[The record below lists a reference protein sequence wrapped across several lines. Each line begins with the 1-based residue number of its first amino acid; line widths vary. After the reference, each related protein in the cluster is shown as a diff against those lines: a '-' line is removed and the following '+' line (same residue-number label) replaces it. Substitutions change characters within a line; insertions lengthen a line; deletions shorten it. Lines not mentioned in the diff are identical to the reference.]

1 MTAVTDNSQH
11 FPYTKAMKNKVIR
24 WGQERL
30 TTHLFKDEK
39 KAVLE
44 KLGQLENA
52 LNNLQYEGKLF
63 SSGHIN
69 KAEDVVRFLKKKYT
83 AHIKL
88 DNNIIFPFL
97 ERHIPKLHPVLLYLR
112 AERREFQEGFKIFE
126 ETLSELKRG
135 NKDVI
140 RHGIIGRL
148 KDRGIYLICLMRSHI
163 QLEEQSVY
171 EGITRGLHKD
181 EKSALIQKVVHF
193 MQS

>member
-30 TTHLFKDEK
+30 TTHLLKMK

-52 LNNLQYEGKLF
+52 LNNLQYEGSF
-63 SSGHIN
+63 FIGHIN

-88 DNNIIFPFL
+88 DNNIIFLFRKAYTQIAPCFA
-97 ERHIPKLHPVLLYLR
+97 VFR
-112 AERREFQEGFKIFE
+112 AERREFQEGFKI
-126 ETLSELKRG
+126 LKKPSQ
-135 NKDVI
+135 NSK
-140 RHGIIGRL
+140 
-148 KDRGIYLICLMRSHI
+148 
-163 QLEEQSVY
+163 
-171 EGITRGLHKD
+171 EGIKT
-181 EKSALIQKVVHF
+181 
-193 MQS
+193 